1 MPVLSVSKKVTSS
14 RLLKLERVVKGFANH
29 RRIQIL
35 ELLAKS
41 PELSLQEIADRLGI
55 EMKTASEH
63 VRRLA
68 VAGLVM
74 KRHEGREVR
83 HALTGRASTVL
94 SFLKTMEK

>member
-1 MPVLSVSKKVTSS
+1 MPVLSVSQKVTSS
-14 RLLKLERVVKGFANH
+14 HLLKLERIVKGFANH

-35 ELLAKS
+35 EFLVNS
-41 PELSLQEIADRLGI
+41 PESSLQEIADGLGI
-55 EMKTASEH
+55 ELKTASEH

-83 HALTGRASTVL
+83 HALTPRASRVL
-94 SFLKTMEK
+94 SFLKEME

>member
-1 MPVLSVSKKVTSS
+1 MPVRSISKKVTSS
-14 RLLKLERVVKGFANH
+14 RLLKLERVIKGFANH

-35 ELLAKS
+35 ELLAKT
-41 PELSLQEIADRLGI
+41 PELALQEIAERLDI

-63 VRRLA
+63 LRRLA

-83 HALTGRASTVL
+83 HANTARGSKVL
-94 SFLKTMEK
+94 AFLKTME